1 MDQDEI
7 KALAVKLAA
16 FTDLLEQRSDQAVR
30 QTEQAA
36 QSMVYSVQQASAAAA
51 RLTASAVAE
60 FKRAAEGLLADGLR
74 QPLEDAG
81 RTMQAGA
88 RNLQSATSALERQ
101 MQALQK
107 VHAANAWKAFVASA
121 TASIVVIA
129 AATYI
134 GIRTHQ
140 DMVRSEW
147 VGVINAAVAS
157 GKLAPCA
164 EGGGL
169 CARVKDRW
177 MRLTP

>member
-1 MDQDEI
+1 MDQVEI

-16 FTDLLEQRSDQAVR
+16 FTDLLEQRGDEAVR
-30 QTEQAA
+30 QTAQAA
-36 QSMVYSVQQASAAAA
+36 QSMEQSAQQASASVE
-51 RLTASAVAE
+51 RLTSNAVAE
-60 FKRAAEGLLADGLR
+60 FKRAAASMLAEGLR

-81 RTMQAGA
+81 QAMQAGT
-88 RNLQSATSALERQ
+88 RNIQFATSTLERQ
-101 MQALQK
+101 MQTLQK
-107 VHAANAWKAFVASA
+107 VHTATAWKTFVASA

-147 VGVINAAVAS
+147 VGQINAAIAN

-164 EGGGL
+164 EGSGL
-169 CARVKDRW
+169 CAKVKNRW
-177 MRLTP
+177 VQLTP

>member
-16 FTDLLEQRSDQAVR
+16 FTDLLEQRSDEAVR
-30 QTEQAA
+30 QTAQAA
-36 QSMVYSVQQASAAAA
+36 QSMGHSTQQASAAAE
-51 RLTASAVAE
+51 RLTANAIAE
-60 FKRAAEGLLADGLR
+60 FKRAAASLLAEGLR
-74 QPLEDAG
+74 QPLEEAG
-81 RTMQAGA
+81 QTMQAGT
-88 RNLQSATSALERQ
+88 RNVQSATSALERQ

-129 AATYI
+129 AAAYI

-147 VGVINAAVAS
+147 VGLINAAIAS
-157 GKLAPCA
+157 GKLAPCV

-169 CARVKDRW
+169 CAKVKDRW
-177 MRLTP
+177 VQLTP